1 MVKKELL
8 IYNSQG
14 QLIDKIDQNEE
25 ISWMKGYQEGMIIFA
40 NSNNEF
46 VYYDLRAKK
55 QVRKVAALSLLN
67 KRIRS
72 FQIY

>member
-1 MVKKELL
+1 
-8 IYNSQG
+8 
-14 QLIDKIDQNEE
+14 
-25 ISWMKGYQEGMIIFA
+25 MKGYQEGMIIFA